1 MRALKL
7 ITFNIAHFPTLKLS
21 ATSATVFMSICR

>member
-7 ITFNIAHFPTLKLS
+7 ITFNIAQLPTLKLG
-21 ATSATVFMSICR
+21 ATSATVFMSI

>member
-1 MRALKL
+1 MLALKL

-21 ATSATVFMSICR
+21 ATVFMSIYR

>member
-7 ITFNIAHFPTLKLS
+7 ITFNIAQLPTLKLS
-21 ATSATVFMSICR
+21 ATSATVFVSIYR

>member
-7 ITFNIAHFPTLKLS
+7 ITFNIAQLPTLKLS
-21 ATSATVFMSICR
+21 ATSATVFYEHI